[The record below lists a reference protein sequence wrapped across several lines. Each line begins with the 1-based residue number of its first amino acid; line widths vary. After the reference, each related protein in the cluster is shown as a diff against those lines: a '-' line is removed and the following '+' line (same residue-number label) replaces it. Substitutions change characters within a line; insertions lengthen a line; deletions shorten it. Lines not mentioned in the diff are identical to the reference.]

1 MNIKERITDL
11 VRDQKTQI
19 PTLPVVL
26 NNIMKAV
33 SNELVSASDLAD
45 FISKDPAIA
54 NKVLRLAN
62 SAYYRSSGKVDSIMR
77 AIVVIGFNEIV
88 SLAISMGVFSTLSKS
103 NLHGLL
109 DPNDLWLHSIGCSFA
124 AKELVRKSASKSTNV
139 QRFMPGNQSQEAQ
152 VFLSALMHD
161 VGKVIFAVYFPE
173 EYRTVLTE
181 AKKEKVPLYQKE
193 RQVLGLDHARLV
205 GLIMERWNFPESISL
220 PCAYHHNPLVCPNPH
235 KMNAMA
241 VQLAGF
247 LCHKAEIGQSGD
259 PVEGYSVGVRE
270 ALSLTSGEIKAIIEH
285 LREQRPAIEEFLEA
299 IK

>member
-1 MNIKERITDL
+1 MSIKERIIDL

-26 NNIMKAV
+26 NNIVRLA

-45 FISKDPAIA
+45 FINKDQAIA

-62 SAYYRSSGKVDSIMR
+62 SAYYRSSRKVDSIMR

-88 SLAISMGVFSTLSKS
+88 SLTISMGVFSTLSKS

-124 AKELVRKSASKSTNV
+124 AKELVKKTAPKSTNV
-139 QRFMPGNQSQEAQ
+139 ERFMPGKQSQEAQ

-161 VGKVIFAVYFPE
+161 VAKVIFAVYFPE

-181 AKKEKVPLYQKE
+181 AKREQVPLYQKE
-193 RQVLGLDHARLV
+193 RELLGLDHARLV
-205 GLIMERWNFPESISL
+205 GLIMERWNFPETISL
-220 PCAYHHNPLVCPNPH
+220 PSAYHHNPLVCPNPH
-235 KMNAMA
+235 RMNAVI

-259 PVEGYSVGVRE
+259 PMPGYSSGARE
-270 ALSLTSGEIKAIIEH
+270 ALSLTLGEIKTIIKD
-285 LREQRPAIEEFLEA
+285 LGEQRPAIEEFLEA